1 MALTKNSMLRVA
13 TFSMILLLLSEIWS
27 FWLEQQRKRV
37 NDARGSY
44 ISALNQTKAQL
55 ANHLFELTHDSV
67 FVSNLIGQQS
77 YSVSRSLSGELQP
90 GTLDFIIVFDGSC
103 RFIYKTGTYTLPDTL
118 CSKSSV
124 DRWQWFSLENKPMVF
139 LLKEKTEAE
148 KTFYIGAGRFL
159 NAAWGKSFPLL
170 ASQTSRIGLKW
181 GAYKGKPICRG
192 FEFCSELDSRVWSDG
207 EDHEKHAIASLV
219 AISSYYPFLRP
230 WLNSPAPISNPWKFP
245 LLLAIF
251 LLLAYEVYRTKKLER
266 ELSIGQQTFLRWCR
280 GPNEERIST
289 PALPFLEKS
298 QEQILSFVR
307 KSTDQAWDLAKQ
319 LGELEQKYVQLQA
332 KLKDSQRKTSE
343 YLPYLI
349 LSNHIKVSY
358 ITVDHV
364 IGNFMEGAVDL
375 ASILDK
381 GLIAT
386 NKKLSTMVRLW
397 QEGIAAKGERLFFRS
412 LYEKEGEND
421 GESLLKSEL
430 AKMFALIQQISDLA
444 SYTASLAR
452 KIHSQENELGSVL
465 ATWSQLAGRIIDPE
479 ISFAKIGESAAAL
492 LQVERKK
499 KVAFISKL
507 PDHLSLALPQTVALG
522 VFFLLFKAMQMGLQQ
537 EEGTLIF
544 RLHKRHRGG
553 QSILALFVTNTQ
565 GKILICHPK
574 EELLAQA
581 GELLEP
587 WDLRC
592 EDILHPEGGAYV
604 ILRGS
609 ILFAMDTI
617 EPTLPSSEFEIEA
630 V

>member
-1 MALTKNSMLRVA
+1 MTVTKNSMLRVA
-13 TFSMILLLLSEIWS
+13 IFSFIILLLNECW
-27 FWLEQQRKRV
+27 FVWLEQQRKRI
-37 NDARGSY
+37 NEARTTY

-55 ANHLFELTHDSV
+55 ANHLFELIHDSV
-67 FVSNLIGQQS
+67 FVSNLMGQQS

-90 GTLDFIIVFDGSC
+90 GTLDFVIVFDGSC
-103 RFIYKTGTYTLPDTL
+103 RFIYKTGTFTLPDTL
-118 CSKSSV
+118 CNKSSV

-159 NAAWGKSFPLL
+159 NTTWAKSFPLL
-170 ASQTSRIGLKW
+170 MSQASRVGLKW
-181 GAYKGKPICRG
+181 GAFKSKPVCRG

-207 EDHEKHAIASLV
+207 EDREKHAVASLV
-219 AISSYYPFLRP
+219 AVSSLYPFLRP
-230 WLNSPAPISNPWKFP
+230 WLNSPTPLANPWEFP
-245 LLLAIF
+245 LLLTII
-251 LLLAYEVYRTKKLER
+251 LLLAFEAYRVRKLER
-266 ELSIGQQTFLRWCR
+266 ELTMDQQFFLRWCR
-280 GPNEERIST
+280 GPSDERIST
-289 PALPFLEKS
+289 PALPFLEKA
-298 QEQILSFVR
+298 QDHILSFVR
-307 KSTDQAWDLAKQ
+307 RSTDQTWDLAKQ
-319 LGELEQKYVQLQA
+319 IGDLEQKFTQVQT
-332 KLKDSQRKTSE
+332 KLKESQRKTSE
-343 YLPYLI
+343 YLPYLL

-358 ITVDHV
+358 PAVDQV

-386 NKKLSTMVRLW
+386 NKKLSTVVRVW
-397 QEGIAAKGERLFFRS
+397 QEGIAVKGERLFFRS
-412 LYEKEGEND
+412 LYEKEGDND
-421 GESLLKSEL
+421 GESLLRSEL
-430 AKMFALIQQISDLA
+430 TRIFALIQQISDLA
-444 SYTASLAR
+444 NYTASLAR
-452 KIHSQENELGSVL
+452 KIHSQENELGTIL
-465 ATWSQLAGRIIDPE
+465 ATWSQLAGRIGEPDP
-479 ISFAKIGESAAAL
+479 SFAKIGESAAAL

-499 KVAFISKL
+499 KVTFISKM
-507 PDHLSLALPQTVALG
+507 PEHLSLALPQTVALG

-565 GKILICHPK
+565 GKILICHPR
-574 EELLAQA
+574 EDLLVQA

-609 ILFAMDTI
+609 ILFAMDTA
-617 EPTLPSSEFEIEA
+617 EPVHASEGEIEA